1 MSFDPA
7 TGFRLDGKVALV
19 TGGTRGIG
27 RAIAEA
33 FAAAGSSVAVMARKA
48 DELEETATALRSC
61 VKDRDVTPIA
71 DARME
76 GNAAAGPRV
85 ATFAGSAGDPA
96 AIEAAVAHCV
106 AELGALDVLVNN
118 AGTNPV
124 FGPMIEV
131 EEAAVRK
138 VLEVNVEG
146 PLWLTQAAW
155 RSWMRDHGGVVINVA
170 SVGGIRPSPFIGIYN
185 LSKAALIHLTKQ
197 LAVELGPTVRVNAL
211 VPGLVKTRF
220 SRALYEADEEGLAVR
235 HPMKRLGLPDDI
247 AGAALFLASDAASWL
262 TGEAIVIDGGATL
275 V

>member
-7 TGFRLDGKVALV
+7 TAFRLEGKVALV

-33 FAAAGSSVAVMARKA
+33 FVKAGASVAVMARKP
-48 DELEETATALRSC
+48 DELEETAQALRSC
-61 VKDRDVTPIA
+61 VADQHDMVIS

-76 GNAAAGPRV
+76 TAPRV
-85 ATFAGSAGDPA
+85 ATFAGSAGDPS

-138 VLEVNVEG
+138 VLEVNIEG
-146 PLWLTQAAW
+146 PLWLAQAAW

-170 SVGGIRPSPFIGIYN
+170 SVGGIRPSPGIGIYN

-197 LAVELGPTVRVNAL
+197 LAMELGPTVRVNAL

-220 SRALYEADEEGLAVR
+220 SRALYEADEEGAAVR
-235 HPMKRLGLPDDI
+235 HPMKRLGVPDDI

-262 TGEAIVIDGGATL
+262 TGEAIVIDGGAL
-275 V
+275 LA